1 MQKKIDKINKDER
14 NEKEGWEPLF
24 KKCILQ
30 IFSGPTPSLSL
41 PQKGSIFTA
50 NS

>member
-30 IFSGPTPSLSL
+30 IFSGPTPLALS
-41 PQKGSIFTA
+41 PAKRVDFHG
-50 NS
+50 